1 MANAPSTVFLQFL
14 LSSSFFI
21 DFTKLYIFSAPL
33 LSFPSA
39 LNYYTGI
46 TLPHHPNSKFPPLSF
61 RVALH
66 DAKHR
71 LVIFTSCLSRLK
83 ISHCI
88 LDVCPHQWP
97 ILRMAEQIQTV
108 LDSNMKSTT
117 YWSCNVENYS
127 SRSLGP
133 SLALAKTVPD
143 SFQKPQVLL
152 ELIIVTIVS
161 IC

>member
-1 MANAPSTVFLQFL
+1 MPPPL
-14 LSSSFFI
+14 SFFTSFVPLLFVI
-21 DFTKLYIFSAPL
+21 DFAKLYTFSAPF

-46 TLPHHPNSKFPPLSF
+46 TLPHHPNSKFPSLSF
-61 RVALH
+61 RVVLH